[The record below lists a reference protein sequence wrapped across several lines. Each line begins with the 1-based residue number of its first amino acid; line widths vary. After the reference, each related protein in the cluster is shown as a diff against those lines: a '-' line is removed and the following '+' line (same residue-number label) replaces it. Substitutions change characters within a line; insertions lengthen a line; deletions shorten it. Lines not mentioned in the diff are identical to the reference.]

1 MKTRILVIEDDAL
14 LNRMIVRQ
22 LEGMGYEVAGMGSL
36 GDARDYLKKYEPDL
50 VISDMRL
57 PDGDCLAALPALAE
71 FHPVIVLTAYFYF
84 VIFPHPSAD
93 RILWQPVVAG
103 VALE

>member
-1 MKTRILVIEDDAL
+1 MNSRG
-14 LNRMIVRQ
+14 
-22 LEGMGYEVAGMGSL
+22 GMRATE
-36 GDARDYLKKYEPDL
+36 
-50 VISDMRL
+50 MR
-57 PDGDCLAALPALAE
+57 
-71 FHPVIVLTAYFYF
+71 YFYF

>member
-1 MKTRILVIEDDAL
+1 MDAK
-14 LNRMIVRQ
+14 
-22 LEGMGYEVAGMGSL
+22 GYSRTPREL
-36 GDARDYLKKYEPDL
+36 
-50 VISDMRL
+50 
-57 PDGDCLAALPALAE
+57 C
-71 FHPVIVLTAYFYF
+71 YFYF